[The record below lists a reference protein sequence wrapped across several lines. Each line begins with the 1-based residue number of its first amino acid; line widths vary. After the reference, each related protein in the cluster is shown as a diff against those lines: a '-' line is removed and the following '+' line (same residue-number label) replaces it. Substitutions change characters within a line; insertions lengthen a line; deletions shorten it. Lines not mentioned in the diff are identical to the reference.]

1 MYLIAVLKQAQSNTM
16 DWCVAP
22 ALVKEATR
30 AVQVVKVVLIHF
42 ATPEIH
48 ISDLKVAPEMTG
60 RVAVSF
66 LVVQWPVGRVNEP
79 LDCVVGVQVL
89 GVFGDELKRL
99 WPERLDRFGRVVD
112 IDDEAV
118 GLVVI
123 FHVAEHVVVNVAE
136 ETICIINTTI
146 LKEEVVWM
154 AYWTLGSTRQYQ
166 RMSLSAGCS

>member
-16 DWCVAP
+16 NWGVAP

-30 AVQVVKVVLIHF
+30 PVQVVKVVFIHL

-48 ISDLKVAPEMTG
+48 VSYLKVAPEMAG
-60 RVAVSF
+60 RVAVGF

-79 LDCVVGVQVL
+79 LDCVVRMQIL
-89 GVFGDELKRL
+89 GVFGDELERL

-118 GLVVI
+118 GLVVV
-123 FHVAEHVVVNVAE
+123 FHVAEHVVVDVAE
-136 ETICIINTTI
+136 EAICIISIVI
-146 LKEEVVWM
+146 LGEEVGWM